1 MVGVVIPKENPLQ
14 GYHWRKSINSN
25 LKESVTRATL
35 HCYYEFVLEAAMNVL
50 LLNLDFGVEP
60 RQLFNLKDMG
70 LRQRTTMLLVARLGN
85 RLK

>member
-1 MVGVVIPKENPLQ
+1 
-14 GYHWRKSINSN
+14 
-25 LKESVTRATL
+25 
-35 HCYYEFVLEAAMNVL
+35 MNVL